1 LGANQVRFSRIIW
14 DHGADGNVE
23 HIDEHDLT
31 PADVEYVLQHARK
44 VQTSDSSG
52 RPCVFGY
59 TPDGEYV
66 IVVFEWMDDDTIL
79 PVTAYEVPEPKRKK

>member
-1 LGANQVRFSRIIW
+1 MDSLRIIW
-14 DHGADGNVE
+14 DHEAGGNVE

-31 PADVEYVLQHARK
+31 PADVEYVLERA
-44 VQTSDSSG
+44 TDEEISESSG

-66 IVVFEWMDDDTIL
+66 IVVFEWIDDDTIL
-79 PVTAYEVPEPKRKK
+79 PVTAYEVPEP